1 MNENNSTLVEQNQ
14 QFSDRERSIE
24 PKTKDWKILEDI
36 ERRWVMFHFDFDT
49 AYPSSSLQQIK
60 G

>member
-1 MNENNSTLVEQNQ
+1 VNENNSTLVEQNQ

-36 ERRWVMFHFDFDT
+36 ERR
-49 AYPSSSLQQIK
+49 
-60 G
+60 